1 VIFYKPITKPR
12 LRKSG
17 GQPTNIMQKNN
28 KPTAR
33 NLTDSQKQSIVEDIQ
48 AYVADSSANKLAA
61 ASGVSSGTISQ
72 MINTEWAKISDA
84 MWLKIK
90 TFISG
95 NGWQML
101 EQTDTVRDVVAACD
115 AAKIQQRMVA
125 ISAYTGAGKTT
136 ALKYYRSQNPQNTH
150 YICCNFLMKPKDL
163 LHAIAKCF
171 LAEPTKRDVDVLAEL
186 VKKVAEKNHY
196 GSVILLD
203 DFAKMGD
210 GCYRMLQLIYDMTEY
225 KLGIVVAGTETLS
238 EYVTRSATKN
248 KMGFREIKR
257 RLGVMRGLP
266 ALSKDDIEGVC
277 EVNGLTDEDRIKE
290 ITKHAKDFGTLKQ
303 MVMDSI

>member
-1 VIFYKPITKPR
+1 MANP
-12 LRKSG
+12 
-17 GQPTNIMQKNN
+17 KNN
-28 KPTAR
+28 KATAR
-33 NLTDSQKQSIVEDIQ
+33 NLTDSQKQDIVGIINGYIER
-48 AYVADSSANKLAA
+48 SSGNKLAA

-72 MINTEWAKISDA
+72 MINNEWLKISDA

-90 TFISG
+90 TFIVGTDWTVYEEASG
-95 NGWQML
+95 ISEVYQ
-101 EQTDTVRDVVAACD
+101 ACED
-115 AAKIQQRMVA
+115 AKQKQRMVA
-125 ISAYTGAGKTT
+125 VSAYTGAGKTT
-136 ALKYYRSQNPQNTH
+136 AFKFYKNDHPDNTH

-163 LHAIAKCF
+163 LHEIAKCF
-171 LAEPTKRDVDVLAEL
+171 LVEITKKDTEVLAEI
-186 VKKVAEKNHY
+186 VKKVSAKEHY
-196 GSVILLD
+196 GSLLILD

-257 RLGVMRGLP
+257 RLGVMRDLP
-266 ALSKDDIEGVC
+266 LLTHKEIDAVC
-277 EVNGLTDEDRIKE
+277 ELNNLTDAAIITQIKKAGV
-290 ITKHAKDFGTLKQ
+290 TDFGTLKQ